1 MRPYRGNYDYDR
13 VSPQWNMVYV
23 RLRAGLLEATMAEV
37 EAKFLI
43 RTNDQVDKVL
53 ATLDEL
59 GYRKTE
65 GGTGSHVDT
74 YFDTPDFDIFRA
86 GWTYRCRQHGGKSSL
101 NLKSCGR
108 QEGQVFVREE
118 IEQTLPDARLS
129 PLQSLPP
136 GPVQKYLEGIVDNR
150 RCRRL
155 FRVASQRRV
164 LGLTSPGDN
173 PSQIELDLDKTRITA
188 ERADDKAPGSFEFM
202 ELELEL
208 ESGEPK
214 AVDKLATLLF
224 DELGLTP
231 AQFSKFDRGILAAG
245 LSLKQDGDKR
255 HEQEIAE
262 TDPFLDLVYLYFA
275 RQLKRMKKFQ
285 PIAWEGLDPEGVHKM
300 RVAIR
305 RFRTILKAYR
315 KLLGKKAVK
324 PVNKELRW
332 LFKQLGEARD
342 ADVGE
347 MAIRE
352 FIASLPPDAAH
363 AAAPYERHVRQ
374 RTVDAYT
381 NLTTV
386 FVGKRH
392 CKLIRVLEKLI
403 KAGPRE
409 GMKARAGDLTVAEV
423 ADRDINKCAG
433 RMIKRGDRIIAES
446 LVEKIHKLRIE
457 AKHLRY
463 LLDFFS
469 VAQPVRWKE
478 SIAELE
484 KLQDLLG
491 WHQDAIT
498 SRERLEAYH
507 DSLPTAGEDCALR
520 LSIDR
525 LISTENE
532 RLESCRRDFPMA
544 WREFKLVFERH
555 SAIIY

>member
-1 MRPYRGNYDYDR
+1 
-13 VSPQWNMVYV
+13 
-23 RLRAGLLEATMAEV
+23 MAEV

-43 RTNDQVDKVL
+43 RSNDQVEQVL
-53 ATLDEL
+53 ATLGEL
-59 GYRKTE
+59 GYRKAE
-65 GGTGSHVDT
+65 GGIGSHVDT
-74 YFDTPDFDIFRA
+74 YFDTPDFDILRA
-86 GWTYRCRQHGGKSSL
+86 GWTYRCRQRGGRSSL

-108 QEGQVFVREE
+108 QDGQVFVREE
-118 IEQTLPDARLS
+118 IEQELPDARLS
-129 PLQSLPP
+129 PIQSLPP
-136 GPVQKYLEGIVDNR
+136 GPVQKYLERIVDNR
-150 RCRRL
+150 RTRRL

-164 LGLTSPGDN
+164 LALTSPDDN
-173 PSQIELDLDKTRITA
+173 PSRIELDLDRTRITA
-188 ERADDKAPGSFEFM
+188 ERVDRKAPGSFEFM

-208 ESGEPK
+208 ESGESR
-214 AVDKLATLLF
+214 AVDKLANLLF

-245 LSLKQDGDKR
+245 LSPKR
-255 HEQEIAE
+255 FPGKRDVAKITE
-262 TDPFLDLVYLYFA
+262 TDLFLDLVYRYFA
-275 RQLKRMKKFQ
+275 RQLARMEKFE

-315 KLLGKKAVK
+315 KVLGKKAVK
-324 PVNKELRW
+324 PINRELRW
-332 LFKQLGEARD
+332 LFKELGEARD

-347 MAIRE
+347 MAITE
-352 FIASLPPDAAH
+352 FVAALPADAAR

-374 RTVDAYT
+374 KTVDAYT
-381 NLTTV
+381 NLTAV
-386 FVGKRH
+386 FVSKRYRR
-392 CKLIRVLEKLI
+392 LMRVLDKLI
-403 KAGPRE
+403 KAGPRKS
-409 GMKARAGDLTVAEV
+409 MQARVGDLNVAEA
-423 ADRDINKCAG
+423 ADRDVNKCAN
-433 RMIKRGDRIIAES
+433 RMIRHGDRIIADS

-469 VAQPVRWKE
+469 MAQPVRWKE

-498 SRERLEAYH
+498 STERLEAYH

-525 LISTENE
+525 LINTESQRME
-532 RLESCRRDFPMA
+532 FCRREFPVT
-544 WREFKLVFERH
+544 WREFKIVFDRH
-555 SAIIY
+555 SAIIYG

>member
-1 MRPYRGNYDYDR
+1 
-13 VSPQWNMVYV
+13 
-23 RLRAGLLEATMAEV
+23 MAEV

-43 RTNDQVDKVL
+43 RSNDQVDQVL

-59 GYRKTE
+59 GYRKAE

-86 GWTYRCRQHGGKSSL
+86 GWTYRCRQRRGQSSL
-101 NLKSCGR
+101 NLKSCG
-108 QEGQVFVREE
+108 QQNGQVFVREE
-118 IEQTLPDARLS
+118 IEQALPDARLS
-129 PLQSLPP
+129 PMQALPP
-136 GPVQKYLEGIVDNR
+136 GPVQKYLEGIADNR
-150 RCRRL
+150 RSRRL

-164 LGLTSPGDN
+164 LALTSPGDA
-173 PSQIELDLDKTRITA
+173 PSRIELDLDRTRITA
-188 ERADDKAPGSFEFM
+188 EKADRKAPGSFEFM

-208 ESGEPK
+208 ESGEAA
-214 AVDKLATLLF
+214 AVDELASVLF

-245 LSLKQDGDKR
+245 LSLKHPVDKR
-255 HEQEIAE
+255 GKPAITES
-262 TDPFLDLVYLYFA
+262 DPFLDLAYLYFA
-275 RQLKRMKKFQ
+275 RQLKRMKKFE

-324 PVNKELRW
+324 PINRELRW

-352 FIASLPPDAAH
+352 FIASLPADAAL

-381 NLTTV
+381 NLTAV
-386 FVGKRH
+386 FSGKRYR
-392 CKLIRVLEKLI
+392 KLMRILEKVI
-403 KAGPRE
+403 NAGPRKD
-409 GMKARAGDLTVAEV
+409 MTARAGDLTVAE
-423 ADRDINKCAG
+423 AAERDINKYAS
-433 RMIKRGDRIIAES
+433 RMIRHGDRIIAES

-469 VAQPVRWKE
+469 MAQSVRWKE

-507 DSLPTAGEDCALR
+507 DSLPTAGKDCELR

-525 LISTENE
+525 LISTEND
-532 RLESCRRDFPMA
+532 RMESCRRQFPVA
-544 WREFKLVFERH
+544 WREFKTVFERRTP
-555 SAIIY
+555 IIL

>member
-1 MRPYRGNYDYDR
+1 
-13 VSPQWNMVYV
+13 
-23 RLRAGLLEATMAEV
+23 MAEV

-43 RTNDQVDKVL
+43 RSNDQVDQVL

-59 GYRKTE
+59 GYRKAE

-74 YFDTPDFDIFRA
+74 YFDTPDFDILRA
-86 GWTYRCRQHGGKSSL
+86 GWTYRCRQRNGRSSL

-108 QEGQVFVREE
+108 QDGQVFVREE
-118 IEQTLPDARLS
+118 IEQELPDARLS
-129 PLQSLPP
+129 PIHSLPP
-136 GPVQKYLEGIVDNR
+136 GPVQKILDGIVDNR
-150 RCRRL
+150 RSRRL

-164 LGLTSPGDN
+164 LALTSPDDN
-173 PSQIELDLDKTRITA
+173 PSRIELDLDRTKITA
-188 ERADDKAPGSFEFM
+188 ENADNSAPGSFEFM

-208 ESGEPK
+208 ESGESR
-214 AVDKLATLLF
+214 AVDRLANILF

-245 LSLKQDGDKR
+245 LSTRRRPVRQDVAS
-255 HEQEIAE
+255 ITE
-262 TDPFLDLVYLYFA
+262 TDPFLDLVYRYFA
-275 RQLKRMKKFQ
+275 RQLRRMKKFE

-315 KLLGKKAVK
+315 KVLGKKAVK

-352 FIASLPPDAAH
+352 FVASLPADAAR

-374 RTVDAYT
+374 KTVDAYT
-381 NLTTV
+381 NLTMV
-386 FVGKRH
+386 FAGERYR
-392 CKLIRVLEKLI
+392 KLMRVLEKLI
-403 KAGPRE
+403 EAGPRRS
-409 GMKARAGDLTVAEV
+409 MKARAGSLTVAEV
-423 ADRDINKCAG
+423 ADRDINKCAD
-433 RMIKRGDRIIAES
+433 RMIRHGDRIIAES

-469 VAQPVRWKE
+469 MAQPVRWKQ

-507 DSLPTAGEDCALR
+507 DSLPVAGADCELR

-525 LISTENE
+525 LMSTEDE
-532 RLESCRRDFPMA
+532 RMESCRREFPVLWRDF
-544 WREFKLVFERH
+544 KIVFERH
-555 SAIIY
+555 SAIIL

>member
-1 MRPYRGNYDYDR
+1 MDSIRN
-13 VSPQWNMVYV
+13 
-23 RLRAGLLEATMAEV
+23 RAGLVVATMAEV

-43 RTNDQVDKVL
+43 RSNEQVEQVL

-59 GYRKTE
+59 GYRKAE

-74 YFDTPDFDIFRA
+74 YFDTPNFDILRA
-86 GWTYRCRQHGGKSSL
+86 GWTYRCRQRGGRSSL
-101 NLKSCGR
+101 NLKSCG
-108 QEGQVFVREE
+108 QQDGQVFVREE
-118 IEQTLPDARLS
+118 IEQELPDARLS
-129 PLQSLPP
+129 PMNSLPP
-136 GPVQKYLEGIVDNR
+136 GPVQKYLEGIADNR
-150 RCRRL
+150 RSRRL

-164 LGLTSPGDN
+164 LALTSPDDK
-173 PSQIELDLDKTRITA
+173 PSRIELDLDRTKITA
-188 ERADDKAPGSFEFM
+188 VKADDKAPGSFEFM

-208 ESGEPK
+208 ESGEPR
-214 AVDKLATLLF
+214 AVDKLANVLF

-245 LSLKQDGDKR
+245 LSPNRSIHKHDVAMLT
-255 HEQEIAE
+255 E
-262 TDPFLDLVYLYFA
+262 TDPFLDLVYCYFD
-275 RQLKRMKKFQ
+275 RQLKRMKKFE

-315 KLLGKKAVK
+315 KLLGKRAVK
-324 PVNKELRW
+324 PINKELRW
-332 LFKQLGEARD
+332 LFKELGEARD

-347 MAIRE
+347 MAITE
-352 FIASLPPDAAH
+352 FVAALPADAAR

-374 RTVDAYT
+374 KTIDAYT
-381 NLTTV
+381 NLTAV
-386 FVGKRH
+386 FVSERYR
-392 CKLIRVLEKLI
+392 KLMRVLDKLI
-403 KAGPRE
+403 KAGPRKS
-409 GMKARAGDLTVAEV
+409 MRSRVGDLTVAEA
-423 ADRDINKCAG
+423 ADRDINKCAN
-433 RMIKRGDRIIAES
+433 RMIRHGDRIIAES

-469 VAQPVRWKE
+469 MAQPVRWKE

-498 SRERLEAYH
+498 SRERLEEYH

-532 RLESCRRDFPMA
+532 RMESCRRDFPVL
-544 WREFKLVFERH
+544 WRDFKTVFERR
-555 SAIIY
+555 SAIILQ